1 MNRYKIDNGCI
12 GKNKKKSSNKLK
24 RKQFLKL
31 CLTRNAM
38 EQKIQAKKRHCIHN
52 KKYIRLNIVDWDD
65 LRSGE
70 NN

>member
-38 EQKIQAKKRHCIHN
+38 EQKIQAKNAIAYTIKN
-52 KKYIRLNIVDWDD
+52 TFV
-65 LRSGE
+65 
-70 NN
+70 